1 MGGGVVDSSLH
12 RGFLVALL
20 LTSVVG
26 CGPLTLDVSSPEA
39 LERSARKMRQP
50 MTEDQSARFD
60 EALFYLVGTPWL
72 GADMSTDTLGER
84 EIELLV
90 PLAGRT
96 ADGIVAEARRR
107 RLLEIRSAISDL
119 ESRREATK
127 AARRDLREFRFSEA
141 KVYKR
146 NRDYLEW
153 PMIEFRIENGTNH
166 MVSMVHFRAVLLKT
180 GDHNPWL
187 VERFDLV
194 FFDGLAPGEHDRWRI
209 DPDQQEWIQLVD
221 PHPDLEFA
229 IEAFRLDGRG
239 GRVLSAADWGIVE
252 ARRLDACQETLVQIR
267 SSDSLVLDRPPLP
280 SLPPLALE
288 SMAGV
293 DGEVGE
299 SPDGEE
305 SGPDLEAAAGES
317 S

>member
-1 MGGGVVDSSLH
+1 MDGSLH
-12 RGFLVALL
+12 RVFLVALL
-20 LTSVVG
+20 LVVALG
-26 CGPLTLDVSSPEA
+26 CGPLTLDVSSPKA
-39 LERSARKMRQP
+39 IERSARKMREP
-50 MTEDQSARFD
+50 MTDDESAKFD

-72 GADMSTDTLGER
+72 GMDTSAAPLGER

-107 RLLEIRSAISDL
+107 RLLEVRTAISEL

-153 PMIEFRIENGTNH
+153 PVIEFRIDNRTNH

-187 VERFDLV
+187 VEKFDLV

-239 GRVLSAADWGIVE
+239 GRVLSAAEWGIVE
-252 ARRLDACQETLVQIR
+252 DRRLEACHRTLEQIR
-267 SSDSLVLDRPPLP
+267 SSGSLVLDRPPLP
-280 SLPPLALE
+280 SLPPLVLE
-288 SMAGV
+288 EMEGV
-293 DGEVGE
+293 EGQGGEP
-299 SPDGEE
+299 PDGEK
-305 SGPDLEAAAGES
+305 SGPDLEPVAGES
-317 S
+317 G